1 MSGNDH
7 GNGKEGTRVGR
18 NGREIILLGL
28 LNIESVYDKEWMS
41 KKEEI
46 KKDIENKA
54 VKLNQAFKDPFYFH
68 EHFEFLSA
76 EDYQYVKNNYIYSA
90 ILIFNPNIE
99 KQKGG
104 VAEKETSE
112 GKEGTGVEGIQER
125 NKGEESNKHGEG
137 KEGKKEEGVGV
148 LVLTCKKMQKT
159 QMKYMLIKMLKRE
172 IRVESV
178 VLKKKQGIP
187 VALTKGKKNEDRDET
202 DSKHIDRTNWENESG
217 NIKGESKYN
226 NTEKLTK
233 LEKQEKHSELKYM
246 DNKLDEY
253 PPGVTKKPFD
263 AKVNNFFNMTA
274 YLYSNSNLLTNT
286 SLMQREYG
294 DDEWADKLRRKKKEK
309 LDTERNFTQKGANS
323 LHVTGTASP
332 NKSGGGF
339 INSFTSLFKTK

>member
-1 MSGNDH
+1 MSEN
-7 GNGKEGTRVGR
+7 NREKEKEGTRIGG
-18 NGREIILLGL
+18 NEREIILLGL
-28 LNIESVYDKEWMS
+28 LNIESVYDDDWMS

-54 VKLNQAFKDPFYFH
+54 VKLNQAFKDPFYFN

-99 KQKGG
+99 KQKGVVVG
-104 VAEKETSE
+104 KE
-112 GKEGTGVEGIQER
+112 GKEGKEGNERNEGVE
-125 NKGEESNKHGEG
+125 SNRQGEG

-178 VLKKKQGIP
+178 VLKKKQGVP
-187 VALTKGKKNEDRDET
+187 VGRTKGRKNEGKDES
-202 DSKHIDRTNWENESG
+202 DSKHVDKTNWENG
-217 NIKGESKYN
+217 NGNNKEKKKYN

-233 LEKQEKHSELKYM
+233 LEKQGKHSELKYL
-246 DNKLDEY
+246 DNKSEEC
-253 PPGVTKKPFD
+253 PGVTKKPPD
-263 AKVNNFFNMTA
+263 TKVNNFFNMTA
-274 YLYSNSNLLTNT
+274 YLYGNSNVLTNT
-286 SLMQREYG
+286 SLMQREYC

-309 LDTERNFTQKGANS
+309 LETERNFTQKGADG
-323 LHVTGTASP
+323 LHVKGTASST
-332 NKSGGGF
+332 KIGGGF

>member
-1 MSGNDH
+1 MSGNDREKE
-7 GNGKEGTRVGR
+7 KEGTRIGG
-18 NGREIILLGL
+18 NEREIILLGL
-28 LNIESVYDKEWMS
+28 LNIESVYDKDWMS

-54 VKLNQAFKDPFYFH
+54 VKLNRAFKDPFYFH

-99 KQKGG
+99 KQKG
-104 VAEKETSE
+104 VVV
-112 GKEGTGVEGIQER
+112 GKEGKKERGASGIQER
-125 NKGEESNKHGEG
+125 NKGEESNRHGEG

-178 VLKKKQGIP
+178 VLKKKQGVP
-187 VALTKGKKNEDRDET
+187 VGRTKSRKSEGRDDI
-202 DSKHIDRTNWENESG
+202 DSKHVDKSNWENGSE
-217 NIKGESKYN
+217 NNKGERKYN
-226 NTEKLTK
+226 NAEKLTK
-233 LEKQEKHSELKYM
+233 LEKQEKHSELKYL
-246 DNKLDEY
+246 DNKSEEC
-253 PPGVTKKPFD
+253 PGVTKKTFD
-263 AKVNNFFNMTA
+263 TKVNNFFNMTA
-274 YLYSNSNLLTNT
+274 YLYSNSNVLTNT
-286 SLMQREYG
+286 SLMQREYC

-309 LDTERNFTQKGANS
+309 LETERNFTQKGANG
-323 LHVTGTASP
+323 LHIKGTTSST
-332 NKSGGGF
+332 KTGGGF